1 VVKNM
6 PAMLE
11 PGISSLG
18 EENPLEQVMATHPI
32 IIYPTQY
39 SCPGI
44 SMDRRGG
51 WGAGCGAGS
60 YSPWGSKIVLHNLA
74 TK

>member
-1 VVKNM
+1 MVKNM
-6 PAMLE
+6 PAMQE

-18 EENPLEQVMATHPI
+18 NLLEQVMATHPI

-51 WGAGCGAGS
+51 CGAG
-60 YSPWGSKIVLHNLA
+60 PGA
-74 TK
+74 TVHGVAK